1 MYKKLMI
8 RFIVAIIGF
17 LFSIYVF
24 ANEIPNEDKTIQL
37 DKAVVE
43 RSIFKA
49 NVERQILRAWNVPV
63 GSNGQVAD
71 AVLIL
76 DEQGGIKDL
85 VVSSSHFEMK
95 QSVEQAIRRV
105 APIKLPPNLKL
116 TDNKDFK
123 IRFTFKSK

>member
-1 MYKKLMI
+1 MK
-8 RFIVAIIGF
+8 RFIVAIISF

-24 ANEIPNEDKTIQL
+24 ANEIPIEDKTIQV

-43 RSIFKA
+43 RSIFKS

-85 VVSSSHFEMK
+85 VVSSSDFEMK
-95 QSVEQAIRRV
+95 KSVEQAIRRI

>member
-1 MYKKLMI
+1 MYKKFMK
-8 RFIVAIIGF
+8 RFIVAIISF

-24 ANEIPNEDKTIQL
+24 ANEKLFEDKTIQV

-63 GSNGQVAD
+63 GSNGKVAD

-85 VVSSSHFEMK
+85 VVSSSDFEMK
-95 QSVEQAIRRV
+95 KSVEQAIRRI

-123 IRFTFKSK
+123 IRFTFKSR

>member
-1 MYKKLMI
+1 M
-8 RFIVAIIGF
+8 VAIISF
-17 LFSIYVF
+17 LLSIYVF
-24 ANEIPNEDKTIQL
+24 ANEIPIEDKTIQV

-85 VVSSSHFEMK
+85 VVSSSDFEMK
-95 QSVEQAIRRV
+95 KSVEQAIRRI

>member
-1 MYKKLMI
+1 MK
-8 RFIVAIIGF
+8 RFMVAIISF
-17 LFSIYVF
+17 LLSIYVF
-24 ANEIPNEDKTIQL
+24 ANEIPIEDKTIQV

-85 VVSSSHFEMK
+85 VVSSSDFEMK
-95 QSVEQAIRRV
+95 KSVEQAIRRI